1 MQGLPAFFA
10 SCAVFAAAAH
20 LTSAAAATPNP
31 ASTPPSFAKDNT
43 GNAIDGQV
51 VAQPARPKRQI
62 VAIIP
67 DRTTGRDW
75 GLRYLRESVEDFNRT
90 SPDAVFSVG
99 DLVQGYSRD
108 HEHVRGER
116 QTFLD
121 IVGTLEMPFYPTPGN
136 HDLVSGKRDASDRS
150 FAEQYRAMFGP
161 LYYAVELEL
170 ASFVILNTEDGDGR
184 IEPGFSD
191 AQLAWLDTTLARL
204 ETRERPIIIL
214 FHRPLWDH
222 KPTRWDERVQPL
234 LVKHGVDY
242 VIAGHY
248 HALCALPPRDGIP
261 YLLLGTCGGAND
273 QHPLAGHL
281 QHTTYLVIE
290 ENGTIDPYHQI
301 AGSTLPVDWVTKSD
315 QDAAYG
321 LKSARNA
328 VTIRGAVEDPLG
340 KPVEGEIECTLR
352 NPIDREVEF
361 AFYKT
366 RAPEP
371 WRVTDRITEGGK
383 EVDIERVWTSR
394 TPIDNFNAS
403 TTDLNSP
410 FQLELPTEVIRLAP
424 NETRSVRIPVS
435 AAAQV
440 EPRMPAP
447 FDVVATFVDGKSRRV
462 PIVLRQRVPIA
473 RTIAL
478 GNSLEAATS
487 YPVCVW
493 NWTEYDTGEPS
504 ARLRFAR
511 TDASALSVRIDAT
524 DQRLAPDA
532 KPGST
537 KSRLDDP
544 LGDGV
549 RVTLGEGAEGREYLV
564 TFDASTNAPVVET
577 LAADGKRLGK
587 ADLVS
592 ATFLNTPTGWSLTL
606 DLSPAALP
614 EGIRLED
621 LTLNVGVADNDE
633 TYHTQW
639 RWLAPRNAPARL
651 RASAPS
657 TGS

>member
-20 LTSAAAATPNP
+20 LTSAAAATPTP
-31 ASTPPSFAKDNT
+31 ATTPPSFAKDNT

-108 HEHVRGER
+108 HDHVRGER

-121 IVGTLEMPFYPTPGN
+121 IVDALEMPFYPTPGN
-136 HDLVSGKRDASDRS
+136 HDLVSGKRDGNDRS
-150 FAEQYRAMFGP
+150 FADQYRAMFGP
-161 LYYAVELEL
+161 LYYAVELDL

-191 AQLAWLDTTLARL
+191 TQLAWLDTTLAKLAKRGK
-204 ETRERPIIIL
+204 PIILL

-234 LVKHGVDY
+234 LVKHGVSY

-281 QHTTYLVIE
+281 QHVTYLVIDE
-290 ENGTIDPYHQI
+290 DGSIEPYHQI
-301 AGSTLPVDWVTKSD
+301 AGCTLPVDWVTKSD

-328 VTIRGAVEDPLG
+328 VTLRGAIEDPLG

-361 AFYKT
+361 TFHKT

-371 WRVTDRITEGGK
+371 WRVTDRDVSG
-383 EVDIERVWTSR
+383 DIERVWTSR
-394 TPIDNFNAS
+394 TPIDTFNLA
-403 TTDLNSP
+403 TTDLESP

-462 PIVLRQRVPIA
+462 PIVLRQRVPIT
-473 RTIAL
+473 RTIQL
-478 GNSLEAATS
+478 GASLEAATA
-487 YPVCVW
+487 YPACVW
-493 NWTEYDTGEPS
+493 NWTEYDTAEPG
-504 ARLRFAR
+504 ARMRFAR
-511 TDASALSVRIDAT
+511 IGGAALSIRIDAI
-524 DQRLAPDA
+524 DQRLSTDA
-532 KPGST
+532 KPGT
-537 KSRLDDP
+537 GKSRLDDP

-549 RVTLGEGAEGREYLV
+549 RLSLGEGAEGREYLV
-564 TFDASTNAPVVET
+564 TFDTSTEAPVVET
-577 LAADGKRLGK
+577 LSADGKRLGK
-587 ADLVS
+587 SELVG
-592 ATFLNTPTGWSLTL
+592 AMFLKTPNGWSLTL
-606 DLSPAALP
+606 DLSAAALP

-621 LTLNVGVADNDE
+621 LSINVGIADNDE

-639 RWLAPRNAPARL
+639 RWLAPKTVPARL
-651 RASAPS
+651 RADESRP
-657 TGS
+657 GQ